1 MQYKTHF
8 VTSMAVALPVMA
20 TTDTLTL
27 GSVIALGLGAV
38 FPDVDEPHSWI
49 GCRTRGFSDL
59 INKAFG
65 HRGLTHSL
73 FGLLIAFLTVLLLI
87 SLSSFPAVLGLY
99 FTLGY
104 ALHLVGDSFS
114 KSGVK
119 WLLPFSDKQF
129 QSAFGYWYY
138 KTGSL
143 TEKLILAAAV
153 VVVIIQVQTLDFGS
167 TQLLS
172 VDFPKNLID
181 LSQSLTQ
188 FIKSR

>member
-8 VTSMAVALPVMA
+8 VTSMAVALPIMA
-20 TTDTLTL
+20 ATDTLTI

-73 FGLLIAFLTVLLLI
+73 FGLLLAFLTTVLLI
-87 SLSSFPAVLGLY
+87 NLSSFPAILGLY

-104 ALHLVGDSFS
+104 ALHLIQDSFS

-129 QSAFGYWYY
+129 QSGFGRFYY

-143 TEKLILAAAV
+143 TEKLILAAAAV
-153 VVVIIQVQTLDFGS
+153 VVFVQVQTLDFGS
-167 TQLLS
+167 TEFLNINFLKTLIEFSES
-172 VDFPKNLID
+172 V
-181 LSQSLTQ
+181 TQ
-188 FIKSR
+188 FINNR